1 MKDLM
6 KRQVMRELHKLSDMR
21 LVIKPQMGWI
31 RTIREALGMS
41 AEQLGKRLS
50 IIQQRVSAIEKAEPK
65 GTLKLKTLEEVALA
79 LNCDLI
85 YFLVPKE
92 PLENMLE
99 RQAYKVARK
108 RIEKSSHSMDL
119 EEQSISREEKERQ
132 IDELAKELLI
142 KKSKDLWSD
151 E

>member
-65 GTLKLKTLEEVALA
+65 GTLKLKTLP
-79 LNCDLI
+79 LI
-85 YFLVPKE
+85 TL
-92 PLENMLE
+92 
-99 RQAYKVARK
+99 
-108 RIEKSSHSMDL
+108 
-119 EEQSISREEKERQ
+119 ISRRVE
-132 IDELAKELLI
+132 
-142 KKSKDLWSD
+142 
-151 E
+151 